1 MMKFLLHWA
10 TVAIGLWVAAKVVPG
25 IAIHSLTAL
34 AVAALVLGLINAS
47 VRPVLH
53 FLTFPI
59 TILTLGIFYFVVNG
73 IAFGLAAFLVPGF
86 GVSGLIPAMLGA
98 VVVSVLSWFIGLFTG
113 ANKDKEEE
121 SRTSG
126 TRAKRDR

>member
-1 MMKFLLHWA
+1 MTKFLVHWA
-10 TVAIGLWVAAKVVPG
+10 TVAIGLWVAAKIVPG

-34 AVAALVLGLINAS
+34 AIAALVLGLINAS

-86 GVSGLIPAMLGA
+86 GVSGLLPAMLGA

-113 ANKDKEEE
+113 ANKDNDEET
-121 SRTSG
+121 RTSG

>member
-1 MMKFLLHWA
+1 MTKFLVHWS
-10 TVAIGLWVAAKVVPG
+10 TVAIGLWVAAKLIPG

-59 TILTLGIFYFVVNG
+59 TILTLGIFYLVVNG

-86 GVSGLIPAMLGA
+86 GVSGLVPAILGA
-98 VVVSVLSWFIGLFTG
+98 LVVSVLSWFIGLFTG
-113 ANKDKEEE
+113 ANQDEE
-121 SRTSG
+121 SRTSA

>member
-1 MMKFLLHWA
+1 MTKFLVHWA
-10 TVAIGLWVAAKVVPG
+10 TVAIGLWVAAKLIPG

-59 TILTLGIFYFVVNG
+59 TILTLGIFYLVVNG

-86 GVSGLIPAMLGA
+86 GVSGLLPAILGA
-98 VVVSVLSWFIGLFTG
+98 VIVSVVSSFIGLFTG
-113 ANKDKEEE
+113 ANNDEE
-121 SRTSG
+121 SRTPR